1 MKPIRFDWD
10 QGNLEHTARHGVSAS
25 EIEYLFYNDPMVSP
39 DPYPE
44 NVEERWRAI
53 GNNESGRAV
62 FVVFMFR
69 AVEDEICIRPI
80 SARYMHKKEIESY
93 EQR

>member
-1 MKPIRFDWD
+1 MRIAQTKLDALQREAEKRGMAHSR

-25 EIEYLFYNDPMVSP
+25 EIEYLFYNDPPWSALI
-39 DPYPE
+39 
-44 NVEERWRAI
+44 R
-53 GNNESGRAV
+53 
-62 FVVFMFR
+62 
-69 AVEDEICIRPI
+69 IRPI

>member
-1 MKPIRFDWD
+1 MKSIRFDWD

-44 NVEERWRAI
+44 NVGARWPAI
-53 GNNESGRAV
+53 GNSESGRTV
-62 FVVFMFR
+62 LVVFMFR

-80 SARYMHKKEIESY
+80 SARYMHKKEIESC

>member
-39 DPYPE
+39 DPYP
-44 NVEERWRAI
+44 
-53 GNNESGRAV
+53 SD
-62 FVVFMFR
+62 FR
-69 AVEDEICIRPI
+69 ALHAQKRDR
-80 SARYMHKKEIESY
+80 KL
-93 EQR
+93 